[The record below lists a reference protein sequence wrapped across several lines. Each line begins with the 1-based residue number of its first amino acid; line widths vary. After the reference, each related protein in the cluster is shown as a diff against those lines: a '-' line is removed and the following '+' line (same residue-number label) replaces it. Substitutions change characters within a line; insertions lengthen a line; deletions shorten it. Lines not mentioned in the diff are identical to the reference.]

1 MQNTIFRPYTIDT
14 RRTVIMKKNVFPEGF
29 LWGGA
34 TAANQFEGGWN
45 EGGKGLSV
53 PDCTSYKSNVMKL
66 SYKDQHSIS
75 SKDIEEAMASTDV
88 NKYPKRHGV
97 EFYHHYIEDLD
108 LFAEM
113 GFKVL
118 RLSIQ
123 WPRIFPKG
131 IEEEPNEEGLQFY
144 ENVFKAMKERNI
156 EPLVTLHH
164 YEMPLYLALEYG
176 GWYKREVID
185 LFLRFVKVCYERYG
199 KYVKYWLTFNEID
212 SAFRHPFTTMGMV
225 EDRFPGKNF
234 EEVVYQGLHH
244 QFVASAL
251 ATKMLK
257 EMYPDSLMG
266 CMITKTLSYPENC
279 DPQNVLLCEK
289 ENRKNHFY
297 SDVQSR
303 GEYPSHIFK
312 EWERK
317 GIHVQFERGDEEILK
332 AYPVDFISFSYYNT
346 RVSSYDPS
354 NKEMVSGNLTSGV
367 KNPYLKTSDWGWQ
380 VDPTGLEISLIQLY
394 DRYQKPC
401 FIVENGLGAYDKVEE
416 DGSIIDDYRIAYFE
430 EHIKAIGAA
439 IEEGVPVMG
448 YTPWGCI
455 DMVSMSTS
463 QMSKRYGFI
472 YVDLDDEGNGTYAR
486 SRKKSFWW
494 YQKVIETN
502 GDSLADE

>member
-1 MQNTIFRPYTIDT
+1 MTHH
-14 RRTVIMKKNVFPEGF
+14 FPKDF

-34 TAANQFEGGWN
+34 TAANQFEGGWD

-66 SYKDQHSIS
+66 SYKEQHMIT

-88 NKYPKRHGV
+88 NKYPKRHGID
-97 EFYHHYIEDLD
+97 FYHHYLEDLD

-123 WPRIFPKG
+123 WPRIYPKG
-131 IEEEPNEEGLQFY
+131 IEEQPNEEGLRFY
-144 ENVFKAMKERNI
+144 ENVFKAMKERGI

-164 YEMPLYLALEYG
+164 YEMPLYLANHYD
-176 GWYKREVID
+176 GWYRREVID
-185 LFLRFVKVCYERYG
+185 LFMRFVKTCFERYQG
-199 KYVKYWLTFNEID
+199 LVKYWLTFNEID
-212 SAFRHPFTTMGMV
+212 SAFRHPFTTMGLV
-225 EDRFPGKNF
+225 EDRYPEDKM
-234 EEVVYQGLHH
+234 EEIIYQGLHH

-251 ATKMLK
+251 ATKLMK
-257 EMYPDSLMG
+257 EMMPDAQMG
-266 CMITKTLSYPENC
+266 CMITKTLTYAENC
-279 DPQNVLLCEK
+279 DPQNVLLAEK
-289 ENRKNHFY
+289 KNRMNHYF

-303 GEYPSHIFK
+303 GEYPSWVFK

-317 GIHVQFERGDEEILK
+317 GYHIQFERGDEEILK

-346 RVSSYDPS
+346 SVTAAVTEGKD
-354 NKEMVSGNLTSGV
+354 MVAGNLTTGI
-367 KNPYLKTSDWGWQ
+367 KNPYIPTSDWGWQ
-380 VDPTGLEISLIQLY
+380 IDPTGLEISLIQLY

-416 DGSIIDDYRIAYFE
+416 DGSIIDDYRIAYFDG
-430 EHIKAIGAA
+430 HIRAIANA
-439 IEEGVPVMG
+439 IEQGVPVMG

-455 DMVSMSTS
+455 DMISMSTS

-486 SRKKSFWW
+486 SRKKSFYW
-494 YQKVIETN
+494 YKKVIETN
-502 GDSLADE
+502 GESLYE

>member
-1 MQNTIFRPYTIDT
+1 MTQH
-14 RRTVIMKKNVFPEGF
+14 FPKDF

-34 TAANQFEGGWN
+34 TAANQFEGGWD

-66 SYKDQHSIS
+66 SYKEQHMIT
-75 SKDIEEAMASTDV
+75 SKDIEEAMASKDV

-97 EFYHHYIEDLD
+97 DFYHHYLEDLD

-123 WPRIFPKG
+123 WPRIYPKG
-131 IEEEPNEEGLQFY
+131 IEDKPNEEGLKFY
-144 ENVFKAMKERNI
+144 ENVLKAMKERGI

-164 YEMPLYLALEYG
+164 YEMPLYLANHYD
-176 GWYKREVID
+176 GWYRREVID
-185 LFLRFVKVCYERYG
+185 FFMRFVKTVFERYQG
-199 KYVKYWLTFNEID
+199 LVKYWLTFNEID
-212 SAFRHPFTTMGMV
+212 SAFRHPFTTMGLV
-225 EDRFPGKNF
+225 EDRYP
-234 EEVVYQGLHH
+234 EEKMEEIIYQGLHH

-251 ATKMLK
+251 ATKLMK
-257 EMYPDSLMG
+257 EMMPDAQMG
-266 CMITKTLSYPENC
+266 CMITKTLTYAENC
-279 DPQNVLLCEK
+279 DPQNVLLAEK
-289 ENRKNHFY
+289 KNRMNHYF

-303 GEYPSHIFK
+303 GEYPSWIFK

-317 GIHVQFERGDEEILK
+317 GYDIKFERGDEEILK

-346 RVSSYDPS
+346 SVTAAVTEGKD
-354 NKEMVSGNLTSGV
+354 MVAGNLTTGI
-367 KNPYLKTSDWGWQ
+367 KNPYIPTSDWGWQ
-380 VDPTGLEISLIQLY
+380 IDPTGLEISLIQLY

-416 DGSIIDDYRIAYFE
+416 DGSIIDDYRIDYFDG
-430 EHIKAIGAA
+430 HIRAIARA
-439 IEEGVPVMG
+439 IEAGVPVMG

-455 DMVSMSTS
+455 DMISMSTS

-486 SRKKSFWW
+486 SRKKSFFW
-494 YQKVIETN
+494 YKKVIETN
-502 GDSLADE
+502 GECLYE

>member
-1 MQNTIFRPYTIDT
+1 MNN
-14 RRTVIMKKNVFPEGF
+14 NVFPKDF

-75 SKDIEEAMASTDV
+75 SKDIEEAIASTDV
-88 NKYPKRHGV
+88 NKYPKRHGID
-97 EFYHHYIEDLD
+97 FYHHYIEDLD

-123 WPRIFPKG
+123 WPRIYPKG
-131 IEEEPNEEGLQFY
+131 IEEEPNEEGLKFY
-144 ENVFKAMKERNI
+144 EDVFKAMKERNI

-164 YEMPLYLALEYG
+164 YEMPLYLALNYG

-185 LFLRFVKVCYERYG
+185 LFLKFVKTCFERYKG
-199 KYVKYWLTFNEID
+199 LVKYWLTFNEID

-225 EDRFPGKNF
+225 EDRFPDKNF

-251 ATKMLK
+251 ATKMMK
-257 EMYPDSLMG
+257 EMMPDALMG

-279 DPQNVLLCEK
+279 DPNNVLLCEK

-297 SDVQSR
+297 SDVQAR

-317 GIHVQFERGDEEILK
+317 GINVVFERGDEEILK

-354 NKEMVSGNLTSGV
+354 GKEMVSGNLTSGV
-367 KNPYLKTSDWGWQ
+367 KNPFLKTSDWGWQ

-416 DGSIIDDYRIAYFE
+416 DGSIIDDYRIAYFDG
-430 EHIKAIGAA
+430 HIRAIAAA

-502 GDSLADE
+502 GACLFEE

>member
-1 MQNTIFRPYTIDT
+1 MN
-14 RRTVIMKKNVFPEGF
+14 KNVFPKDF

-34 TAANQFEGGWN
+34 TAANQFEGGWD

-88 NKYPKRHGV
+88 RRYPKRHGID
-97 EFYHHYIEDLD
+97 FYHHYIEDLD

-123 WPRIFPKG
+123 WPRIYPKG
-131 IEEEPNEEGLQFY
+131 IEEEPNEEGLKFY
-144 ENVFKAMKERNI
+144 EDVFRAMKERGI

-164 YEMPLYLALEYG
+164 YEMPLYLALNYG
-176 GWYKREVID
+176 GWYRREVID
-185 LFLRFVKVCYERYG
+185 LFLKFVRTCFERYQG
-199 KYVKYWLTFNEID
+199 LVKYWLTFNEID

-225 EDRFPGKNF
+225 EDRFPDQNF

-251 ATKMLK
+251 ATKMMK
-257 EMYPDSLMG
+257 EMMPDAQMG

-279 DPQNVLLCEK
+279 DPNNVLLCEK

-317 GIHVQFERGDEEILK
+317 GIHIKFERGDEEILK

-346 RVSSYDPS
+346 RVSAYDPGG
-354 NKEMVSGNLTSGV
+354 KEMVSGNLTSGV
-367 KNPYLKTSDWGWQ
+367 KNPYLQTSDWGWQ

-416 DGSIIDDYRIAYFE
+416 DGSIIDDYRIAYFDG
-430 EHIKAIGAA
+430 HIRAIAAA

-502 GDSLADE
+502 GSCLFE